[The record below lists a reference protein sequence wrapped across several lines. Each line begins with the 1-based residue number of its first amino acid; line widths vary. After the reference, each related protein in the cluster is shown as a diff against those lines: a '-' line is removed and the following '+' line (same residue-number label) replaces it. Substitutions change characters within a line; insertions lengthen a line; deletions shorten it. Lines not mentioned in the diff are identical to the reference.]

1 MQTLEQALV
10 AQGLVTPAQIAEARQ
25 LERELRGGLGLNL
38 VRLRYMKEEEIV
50 EACRRAVPGIG
61 VADQALLARA
71 SSFALGLLPTP
82 LIERYRAVPVALQG
96 AQLTVAMADP
106 LDAEAIAA
114 IERHTRCKVTPLATP
129 ESVVS
134 WALLRYFNILT
145 PSYAGGA
152 GTGLTAATVSLAP
165 GEADVDSAIPLLRRR
180 RAPVGDS
187 PEDLSQ
193 VPVDL
198 TVGRRKSQPPAA
210 GELAKIEA
218 ALARL
223 ERQTK
228 RTVPAVGAGD
238 VPPAVQ
244 EATVV
249 ATPPTSRPVPAE
261 AAVAGAQLPPARVL
275 ATLPPAAT
283 AEADAESRVTPLRRS
298 APVAT
303 PAETPAP
310 RPVPFMPPPIPQ
322 AAPPRTGTAFQY
334 RAPAAARP
342 LPDVPA
348 PQAAPAAAPA
358 VSPPPRQPGPAIPPP
373 AGTAGA
379 ARSVATTLPIGT
391 AATKPGPAVPPPAPA
406 ATTRQPGP
414 AIPPPAPAATT
425 RQPGPAIPP
434 PAPAALAPARA
445 PSQPPGEAGRPRV
458 STPRLVVSRPFSPSS
473 PGLPGLLP
481 VSEQAVQRL
490 RERIAKLEDRDAVT
504 ASALFALE
512 ELVGPAAF
520 VTRHEAVLRVHRA
533 GKHWKALYGDG
544 GELRPGA
551 FEALDR
557 SLADGEARVLDVAA
571 LPLRPQGGRTPP
583 PQLVLVPVL
592 LGGRVAGV
600 FVVLTEKAP
609 EVVRGE
615 LARYRVVAAAV
626 SDRLLA
632 ILRKKKT
639 VQTTG

>member
-10 AQGLVTPAQIAEARQ
+10 AQGLVTAAQIAEARQ

-38 VRLRYMKEEEIV
+38 VRLKHVKEEEIV

-61 VADQALLARA
+61 VADQALLAKA

-82 LIERYRAVPVALQG
+82 LIERHRAVPVALQG

-129 ESVVS
+129 ESVIS

-145 PSYAGGA
+145 PSYVGGA
-152 GTGLTAATVSLAP
+152 GAGPVAATVSLAP
-165 GEADVDSAIPLLRRR
+165 GEADTDSAIPLLRRR

-187 PEDLSQ
+187 PDDLSQ

-198 TVGRRKSQPPAA
+198 IAGRRKSQPPAS
-210 GELAKIEA
+210 GELAKLEA

-228 RTVPAVGAGD
+228 RTASAIGTAVTGD
-238 VPPAVQ
+238 APPAVQ

-249 ATPPTSRPVPAE
+249 ATPPTSRPAP
-261 AAVAGAQLPPARVL
+261 AGAAATAAQPPPARLL
-275 ATLPPAAT
+275 ATLPPAAPSPGQT
-283 AEADAESRVTPLRRS
+283 GTPQAAAEPDTEPRITPLRRS
-298 APVAT
+298 APVST
-303 PAETPAP
+303 PAEAPTP
-310 RPVPFMPPPIPQ
+310 RPVPFMPPPIPE
-322 AAPPRTGTAFQY
+322 AARPRTGTAFQY
-334 RAPAAARP
+334 RTPAAARP
-342 LPDVPA
+342 LPEVPA
-348 PQAAPAAAPA
+348 PADDVTA

-373 AGTAGA
+373 GPIAAA
-379 ARSVATTLPIGT
+379 ARHGATTLPIGL
-391 AATKPGPAVPPPAPA
+391 AAPK
-406 ATTRQPGP
+406 PGP
-414 AIPPPAPAATT
+414 AIPPPAPTAV
-425 RQPGPAIPP
+425 
-434 PAPAALAPARA
+434 APVRT

-458 STPRLVVSRPFSPSS
+458 STPRLGVSRPFSPSS
-473 PGLPGLLP
+473 PGIPGLLP

-490 RERIAKLEDRDAVT
+490 RERISKLEDRDAVT

-520 VTRHEAVLRVHRA
+520 VTRQESVLRVHRA

-557 SLADGEARVLDVAA
+557 SLADGETRVLEVGA
-571 LPLRPQGGRTPP
+571 LPMKPQGTRTPP
-583 PQLVLVPVL
+583 PQLVLIPVT

-600 FVVLTEKAP
+600 FVTLTEKAT

-626 SDRLLA
+626 ADRLLA

-639 VQTTG
+639 VQTTR